1 MAIDRRDAGGLFP
14 FLTGFDKHSM
24 PSGPGTVLYE
34 NGFQKSHWEKIR
46 YYCNRLYE
54 TDKNF
59 LKTKVTGN
67 IFTKMSVHCQLLT
80 KRYVCTLY
88 SIAVPGKYKC
98 EGLARFSY

>member
-1 MAIDRRDAGGLFP
+1 MKTVFRKV
-14 FLTGFDKHSM
+14 TGK
-24 PSGPGTVLYE
+24 
-34 NGFQKSHWEKIR
+34 KSDII
-46 YYCNRLYE
+46 NRLYE